1 MQRFKNESAKLF
13 LIKIILWGTI
23 GFSTLALV
31 FHIRWFIDFLINQ
44 QNLIV
49 PAGQEPYAWF
59 IVQICNNII
68 FLGAGYLLL
77 RLFNRYKTSGFFD
90 MGSLKVFNGVIL
102 SCLVLAVLGAVQITV
117 NDFNEVHIDQWTSIL
132 SISNLSFRTFTK
144 LLLIKSP
151 QTMYFLVAII
161 LWVVKQFTVKALQ
174 LKNENETF
182 I

>member
-1 MQRFKNESAKLF
+1 MQPFKNESAKLV
-13 LIKIILWGTI
+13 LIKIILWGTM

-31 FHIRWFIDFLINQ
+31 FHIRWFIPFLIAGQKNV
-44 QNLIV
+44 V
-49 PAGQEPYAWF
+49 PAGQEPFIWF

-68 FLGAGYLLL
+68 FLVVGYLLL
-77 RLFNRYKTSGFFD
+77 RLFTRYKKTGFFD
-90 MGSLKVFNGVIL
+90 PESLKVFNGIII
-102 SCLVLAVLGAVQITV
+102 SCLALAVLGAVQITV
-117 NDFNEVHIDQWTSIL
+117 NDFSEVHTDQWTSII

-161 LWVVKQFTVKALQ
+161 LWVVKQFIVKALQ
-174 LKNENETF
+174 VKNENEAF

>member
-1 MQRFKNESAKLF
+1 MQLFKNESAKLF
-13 LIKIILWGTI
+13 LIKIILWGTM

-31 FHIRWFIDFLINQ
+31 FHIRWLAAFLITQSTN
-44 QNLIV
+44 IAPV
-49 PAGQEPYAWF
+49 GQEPFVWF

-68 FLGAGYLLL
+68 FLVVGYLLI
-77 RLFNRYKTSGFFD
+77 RLFSRYKKAGFFD
-90 MGSLKVFNGVIL
+90 RDSLKVFNGVIL
-102 SCLVLAVLGAVQITV
+102 SCIALAVLGAMQITV
-117 NDFNEVHIDQWTSIL
+117 NDFNEVHIDQWTSLI

-151 QTMYFLVAII
+151 QTIYFLVAII

-174 LKNENETF
+174 VKNENETF